1 MFKLTDFRNAFTR
14 IKANIHYTPVLT
26 NQSLNCLTGSNLF
39 FKCEN
44 FQKSGSF
51 KIRGVMNKI
60 LQLSKEELLN
70 GVVTASS
77 GNHGAALS
85 FGVKKLGSHAKVV
98 MPRDTA
104 KAKINNVKR
113 YGGEIIWC
121 EPNQNS
127 RDEILKNT
135 LDESSGCLVH
145 PYDDKQIIIGQGTVA
160 LEFIEQHPD
169 LDIIIC
175 PVSGGGLISGI
186 AYYASLVKENIKV
199 YGAEPEEADDTFR
212 SLKSG
217 KIEKNN
223 TTNTICDGLRAQV
236 GKLNFSII
244 RDKVEEII
252 TVPEAEIIKAQRM
265 ILERMK
271 IIVEPSCSITL
282 AAIIQNQHIFKFKKV
297 GVVLSGGNV
306 DLDTLLWQKFDKSGT
321 NSKLI

>member
-1 MFKLTDFRNAFTR
+1 MKMLYFGMIKLTDFRNAFNR
-14 IKANIHYTPVLT
+14 IRSKIHYTPVLT
-26 NQSLNCLTGSNLF
+26 NQSLNYLTGSNLF

-51 KIRGVMNKI
+51 KIRGVMNKV

-85 FGVKKLGSHAKVV
+85 LSVNEIGVHAKVV
-98 MPRDTA
+98 MPRDTS
-104 KAKINNVKR
+104 KVKLNNVKR

-121 EPNQNS
+121 EPNQIS
-127 RDEILKNT
+127 REEILKNT
-135 LDESSGCLVH
+135 LGESLGYLIH

-160 LEFIEQHPD
+160 LELIEEHPD

-186 AYYASLVKENIKV
+186 AYYASLAGENIRV
-199 YGAEPEEADDTFR
+199 YGAEPKEADDTFR

-244 RDKVEEII
+244 KDKVEEII
-252 TVPEAEIIKAQRM
+252 TVPETEIIKAQRM

-271 IIVEPSCSITL
+271 IIIEPSCSITL
-282 AAIIQNQHIFKFKKV
+282 AAIIQNKHIFKSKKV

-306 DLDTLLWQKFDKSGT
+306 DLDNLPW
-321 NSKLI
+321 

>member
-1 MFKLTDFRNAFTR
+1 MKMLYFGMIKLTDFRNAFNR
-14 IKANIHYTPVLT
+14 IRSKIHYTPVLT
-26 NQSLNCLTGSNLF
+26 NQSLNYLTGSNLF

-44 FQKSGSF
+44 FQRSGSF
-51 KIRGVMNKI
+51 KIRGVMNKL
-60 LQLSKEELLN
+60 LQLSKEELIN

-85 FGVKKLGSHAKVV
+85 LSVKEIGVHAKVV
-98 MPRDTA
+98 MPRDTS
-104 KAKINNVKR
+104 KVKLNNVKR

-121 EPNQNS
+121 EPNQIS
-127 RDEILKNT
+127 REEILKNT
-135 LDESSGCLVH
+135 LDESLGYLIH

-160 LEFIEQHPD
+160 LELIEEHPD

-175 PVSGGGLISGI
+175 PVSGCGLISGI
-186 AYYASLVKENIKV
+186 AYYASLAGENIRV
-199 YGAEPEEADDTFR
+199 YGAEPKEADDTFR

-244 RDKVEEII
+244 KDKVEEII
-252 TVPEAEIIKAQRM
+252 TVPETEIIKAQRM

-271 IIVEPSCSITL
+271 IIIEPSCSITL
-282 AAIIQNQHIFKFKKV
+282 AAIIQNKHIFKSKKV

-306 DLDTLLWQKFDKSGT
+306 DLDNLPW
-321 NSKLI
+321 

>member
-1 MFKLTDFRNAFTR
+1 MKMLYFGMIKLTDFRNAFNR
-14 IKANIHYTPVLT
+14 IRSKIHYTPVLT
-26 NQSLNCLTGSNLF
+26 NQSLNYLTGSNLF

-44 FQKSGSF
+44 FQRSGSF
-51 KIRGVMNKI
+51 KIRGVMNKL
-60 LQLSKEELLN
+60 LQLSKEELIN

-85 FGVKKLGSHAKVV
+85 LSVKEIGVHAKVV
-98 MPRDTA
+98 MPRDTS
-104 KAKINNVKR
+104 KVKLNNVKR

-121 EPNQNS
+121 EPNQIS
-127 RDEILKNT
+127 REEILKNT
-135 LDESSGCLVH
+135 LDESLGYLIH

-160 LEFIEQHPD
+160 LELIEEHPD

-186 AYYASLVKENIKV
+186 AYYASLAGENIRV
-199 YGAEPEEADDTFR
+199 YGAEPKEADDTFR

-217 KIEKNN
+217 KIEKND

-244 RDKVEEII
+244 KDKVEEII
-252 TVPEAEIIKAQRM
+252 TVPETEIIKAQRM

-271 IIVEPSCSITL
+271 IIIEPSCSITL
-282 AAIIQNQHIFKFKKV
+282 AAIIQNKHIFKSKKV

-306 DLDTLLWQKFDKSGT
+306 DLDNLPW
-321 NSKLI
+321 

>member
-1 MFKLTDFRNAFTR
+1 MIKLTDFRNAFNR
-14 IKANIHYTPVLT
+14 IRSKIHYTPVLT
-26 NQSLNCLTGSNLF
+26 NQSLNYLTGSNLF

-51 KIRGVMNKI
+51 KIRGVMNKL

-85 FGVKKLGSHAKVV
+85 LSVKELGIHAKVV
-98 MPRDTA
+98 MPRDTS
-104 KAKINNVKR
+104 KVKLNNVKR

-121 EPNQNS
+121 EPNQFS
-127 RDEILKNT
+127 REEILKNT
-135 LDESSGCLVH
+135 LDESLGYLIH

-160 LEFIEQHPD
+160 LELIEEHPD

-186 AYYASLVKENIKV
+186 AYYASLAGENIRV
-199 YGAEPEEADDTFR
+199 YGAEPKEADDTFR

-244 RDKVEEII
+244 KDKVEEII
-252 TVPEAEIIKAQRM
+252 TVPEKEIIKAQRM

-271 IIVEPSCSITL
+271 IIIEPSCSIAL
-282 AAIIQNQHIFKFKKV
+282 AAIIQNKHIFKSKKV

-306 DLDTLLWQKFDKSGT
+306 DLDNLPW
-321 NSKLI
+321 